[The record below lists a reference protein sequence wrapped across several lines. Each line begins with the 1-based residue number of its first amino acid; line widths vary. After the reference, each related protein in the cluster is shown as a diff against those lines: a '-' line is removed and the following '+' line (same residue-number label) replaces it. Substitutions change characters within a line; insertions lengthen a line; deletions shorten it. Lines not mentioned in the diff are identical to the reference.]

1 METDR
6 VVPNIIEDTVDT
18 EDVCEKIFRDESNSV
33 SAEARSG
40 RCLG

>member
-1 METDR
+1 METDL
-6 VVPNIIEDTVDT
+6 VVPNITEDTVDT
-18 EDVCEKIFRDESNSV
+18 EDVCEKIFRGEPSSV

>member
-1 METDR
+1 METDL
-6 VVPNIIEDTVDT
+6 VVPNITEDTVDT
-18 EDVCEKIFRDESNSV
+18 EDMCEKIFRGESSGV